1 MTHDRILKMFRKRC
15 FPALVWT
22 WIFLK
27 NDKKKL
33 RFQTK
38 ADTCGQALAD
48 GRMPKTRR
56 PTETP
61 QNNCRSELEK
71 QIIVAA
77 ASGAAEGVG
86 QGGG

>member
-1 MTHDRILKMFRKRC
+1 MDVDF
-15 FPALVWT
+15 F
-22 WIFLK
+22 K